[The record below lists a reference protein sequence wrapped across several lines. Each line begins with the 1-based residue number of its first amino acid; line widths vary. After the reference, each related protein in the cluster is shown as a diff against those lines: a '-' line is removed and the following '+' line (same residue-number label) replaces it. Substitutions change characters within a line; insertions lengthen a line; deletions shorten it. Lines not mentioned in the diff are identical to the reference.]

1 MNGMNNVRVV
11 LNKKGVRE
19 LLQSKEI
26 TSVVSEAC
34 EGVAKRAGTGYAF
47 NTQTGKNRAVGRVYA
62 VNKKAISDNYKNNT
76 LLKALK

>member
-1 MNGMNNVRVV
+1 MNNVRVV
-11 LNKKGVRE
+11 LNRKGIRE

-26 TSVVSEAC
+26 TEAVAEAC
-34 EGVAKRAGTGYAF
+34 ESVSKRAGSGYTY

-62 VNKKAISDNYKNNT
+62 YNRKAVSDNYKNNT